1 MEMSESIASY
11 GLIGDL
17 QTCALVGDKGNI
29 DWLCWPELDSQA
41 CFARLLGEEKHG
53 YWRIAPSG
61 WKTTTRRYLAGTLV
75 LESTY
80 TQTLGARVTV
90 TDFMPMGKGSS
101 AVVRIVRGV
110 KGSVRMQ
117 MCLATRFDYGN
128 AQPLL
133 LQESE
138 DCWSAVTGPHRLIM
152 RTNVAV
158 SLKAGDLVADWKIKA
173 GETCTFVLQHSNSF
187 LDEPP
192 APLDAEAEL
201 EKTVQHWQAWSAR
214 NQYTGPYKQAV
225 ERSLLTLKAL
235 SYAASGGFVAA
246 PTTSLPERPGGIRNW
261 DYRFCWLR
269 DTELSLTGMQQCGY
283 KDDAK
288 AWLDWLARSVQGRPR
303 DMKILYGISGKR
315 EHSEWQASWLPGYAG
330 SKPVHIGNKASGQL
344 QLDTFGE
351 VMDAL
356 YHARRHGL
364 YPHAD
369 RSGESLELPLLA
381 HLEKVW
387 DEPDAGLWEFRGAM
401 QQFVHS
407 KVMAWVAFDR
417 GLRIAK
423 EFDMKA
429 PVERWT
435 KLRDHIHDQVCKK
448 GFHKGLNS
456 FAQAYGSR
464 NMDAALLR
472 IPLVGFLPADDP
484 RIVGTVRC
492 VEKHLLRKGLLLRYD
507 TAKVK
512 DGLPAGEGAFLA
524 CNFWLVDVYVLQG
537 RHDEA
542 RALFEKLLG
551 LSNDLGLLSE
561 EYDAKHGLIGNFPQ
575 AFSHI
580 GLLHSAL
587 SIEAKVPAKM
597 RGLF

>member
-138 DCWSAVTGPHRLIM
+138 DCWSAVIGPHRLTM
-152 RTNVAV
+152 RTNVPVA
-158 SLKAGDLVADWKIKA
+158 LKEGDLVADWKIKA

-269 DTELSLTGMQQCGY
+269 DTELSLTGM
-283 KDDAK
+283 
-288 AWLDWLARSVQGRPR
+288 
-303 DMKILYGISGKR
+303 
-315 EHSEWQASWLPGYAG
+315 
-330 SKPVHIGNKASGQL
+330 
-344 QLDTFGE
+344 
-351 VMDAL
+351 
-356 YHARRHGL
+356 
-364 YPHAD
+364 
-369 RSGESLELPLLA
+369 
-381 HLEKVW
+381 
-387 DEPDAGLWEFRGAM
+387 AGL
-401 QQFVHS
+401 
-407 KVMAWVAFDR
+407 
-417 GLRIAK
+417 
-423 EFDMKA
+423 
-429 PVERWT
+429 
-435 KLRDHIHDQVCKK
+435 
-448 GFHKGLNS
+448 
-456 FAQAYGSR
+456 
-464 NMDAALLR
+464 
-472 IPLVGFLPADDP
+472 
-484 RIVGTVRC
+484 
-492 VEKHLLRKGLLLRYD
+492 
-507 TAKVK
+507 
-512 DGLPAGEGAFLA
+512 
-524 CNFWLVDVYVLQG
+524 
-537 RHDEA
+537 A
-542 RALFEKLLG
+542 RALG
-551 LSNDLGLLSE
+551 AG
-561 EYDAKHGLIGNFPQ
+561 Q
-575 AFSHI
+575 AARYEDSLRHQRQA
-580 GLLHSAL
+580 GAQ
-587 SIEAKVPAKM
+587 
-597 RGLF
+597 

>member
-1 MEMSESIASY
+1 MEMRESIASY